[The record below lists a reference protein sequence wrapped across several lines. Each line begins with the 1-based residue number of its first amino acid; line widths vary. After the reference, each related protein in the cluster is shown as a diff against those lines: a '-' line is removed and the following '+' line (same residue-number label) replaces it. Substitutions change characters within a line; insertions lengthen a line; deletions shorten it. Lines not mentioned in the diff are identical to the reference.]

1 VIAGADI
8 VAMSSESTNVGNR
21 GRLEVRDLCVGS
33 DDSAA
38 VVVDQISFVVES
50 GQVLGLVGESGSG
63 KTTIGLALLGHC
75 RRGLQITSGE
85 VLLRNRNVL
94 TASASDLRSLR
105 GVDIAYVPQDP
116 ASALNPV
123 LRVGTQVGETLRVHP
138 GAVRDPKQRV
148 PQVLHEVGISSE
160 PDMLRRYQ
168 HQLSGGQ
175 QQRITLAK
183 AFACRPSV
191 IVLDEPTTGLDV
203 TIQRHV
209 LETVQALC
217 SSYGVAAVYISH
229 DLAVVGELAS
239 TVAVLYAGRIVEQG
253 STERVFAA
261 PIHPYTRGLIAS
273 VPSPLRRG
281 VVHGIVGQPPRPGER
296 PPGCAFE
303 PRCELRVD
311 ACAQSPPGSIQI
323 DRRDVRCFRAEASL
337 ALTHQWRA
345 SREKARPAAAA
356 SVTATRDLG
365 ASMSTGPDPVNLR
378 GLNSDAGGRGQSRV
392 RESDAGAIVSDGPS
406 RLVVRGLSAS
416 YGDREVLGHIDLEVG
431 DHQIVAIV
439 GESGAGKTT
448 LAECIV
454 GLHGHWTGE
463 VLLGGSLLPKDARHR
478 NRDMLRRIQYVFQ
491 NPFLSL
497 NPRKTIYQILNDPLR
512 YFSIRDAD
520 SAERVDAALKDVS
533 LGGDHLD
540 RYPDELSGGERQR
553 VAIARALIVEPDIL
567 VCDEITS
574 ALDVSVQAVIVELLA
589 RLQNEHRLS
598 LLFITH
604 NLALVKSVAQSCV
617 VISEGHVVES
627 GPVSTVLEHPT
638 HSYTAQLIADI
649 PVMPWEREALATT

>member
-1 VIAGADI
+1 VSAESDILRSSRELTTAGKK
-8 VAMSSESTNVGNR
+8 
-21 GRLEVRDLCVGS
+21 GRLEVRDLCVASVDG
-33 DDSAA
+33 AA
-38 VVVDQISFVVES
+38 VVVDQISFAVES

-75 RRGLQITSGE
+75 RRGLRITGGQ
-85 VLLRNRNVL
+85 VLLGDRDVL
-94 TASASDLRSLR
+94 AASPSDLRSLR

-116 ASALNPV
+116 ASALNPI
-123 LRVGTQVGETLRVHP
+123 LRVGTQVAETLRVHP
-138 GAVRDPKQRV
+138 GTVNDRRERV

-160 PDMLRRYQ
+160 PEMLRRYQ

-175 QQRITLAK
+175 QQRIALAK

-217 SSYGVAAVYISH
+217 SSYGVAAIYITH
-229 DLAVVGELAS
+229 DLAVVSELAS
-239 TVAVLYAGRIVEQG
+239 TVAVLYAGRIVELG
-253 STERVFAA
+253 STEQVFGA

-296 PPGCAFE
+296 PLGCAFG

-311 ACAQSPPGSIQI
+311 ACVQRPPDSIEI
-323 DRRDVRCFRAEASL
+323 DGREVRCIRAEASL
-337 ALTHQWRA
+337 ALTRQRRPWG
-345 SREKARPAAAA
+345 ENGRPAVAG
-356 SVTATRDLG
+356 SGITVRDFG
-365 ASMSTGPDPVNLR
+365 APTGSDPIDPGGR
-378 GLNSDAGGRGQSRV
+378 DSDAGSRAPSKTRGSDV
-392 RESDAGAIVSDGPS
+392 RAILSADHS
-406 RLVVRGLSAS
+406 KLVVRGLRAF
-416 YGDREVLGHIDLEVG
+416 YGPREVLADIDLEVG
-431 DHQIVAIV
+431 DHQIVAVV

-454 GLHGHWTGE
+454 GLHRHWSGE
-463 VLLGGSLLPKDARHR
+463 VLLGGNALPRDARRR
-478 NRDMLRRIQYVFQ
+478 NREMLRRVQYVFQ

-497 NPRKTIYQILNDPLR
+497 NPRKTISQILTDALR
-512 YFSIRDAD
+512 CFSMRDVD
-520 SAERVDAALKDVS
+520 SAERVAAALKDVS
-533 LGGDHLD
+533 LGRDHLD

-553 VAIARALIVEPDIL
+553 VAIARALIVQPDIL

-604 NLALVKSVAQSCV
+604 NLALVRSVAQSCV
-617 VISEGHVVES
+617 VLSEGHVVES
-627 GPVSTVLEHPT
+627 GPVATVLEHPT
-638 HSYTAQLIADI
+638 HPYTAQLIADI
-649 PVMPWEREALATT
+649 PVMSWERAALATT